1 MLIAVLIPCLNEE
14 KTIGRVVRKFRDQ
27 LPQAQIHVFDNA
39 STDETAAEARLAG
52 AVVHREERRGKGF
65 VVQSMVREV
74 EADVYV
80 MVDGD
85 DTYPADRVHDLIRP
99 VVERRADM
107 TVGSRLQCASS
118 EFRQFNRL
126 GNQFFV
132 HTINYIFGT
141 GLTDILS
148 GYRAF
153 SRRFVKELPIFV
165 TGFEVETELTIKALE
180 RGYVVQEVPTTLAPR
195 AEGTHSKL
203 RRVHDGLRILNTIVA
218 LVRDY
223 RPLTVFSLLSAC
235 LFLGMLVAAVPAL
248 LAGGSASL
256 TGALFA
262 VGFGV
267 TAVMMALAGMI
278 LHTIN
283 RRLQELEYVNRQLH
297 KETLLD
303 VRQPG
308 RERKAA

>member
-1 MLIAVLIPCLNEE
+1 MLIAVLVPCLNEE
-14 KTIGRVVRKFRDQ
+14 KTIGRVVRKFREQ
-27 LPQAQIHVFDNA
+27 LPHAQIHVFDNA

-65 VVQSMVREV
+65 VVQSMFREV

-99 VVERRADM
+99 ILERRADM
-107 TVGSRLQCASS
+107 TVGSRLQCESS
-118 EFRQFNRL
+118 EFRKFNRL

-132 HTINYIFGT
+132 QTINYIFGT
-141 GLTDILS
+141 RLSDILS

-203 RRVHDGLRILNTIVA
+203 RRVHDGLRILSTILA

-223 RPLTVFSLLSAC
+223 RPLTVFSLL
-235 LFLGMLVAAVPAL
+235 AAVMLLVSGVATIPAL
-248 LAGGSASL
+248 FATDSAAL

-262 VGFGV
+262 LGFGV
-267 TAVMMALAGMI
+267 TALMMALSGMI

-297 KETLLD
+297 KESTLD
-303 VRQPG
+303 ARQPS